1 MKPAS
6 QRHTDGQGLAIT
18 DSGATWRNSPILVPM
33 RKMLQ
38 AGLIMVSSVEVFTQG
53 SFRALKWSELKKK
66 KKATEN
72 RQNSILKIV
81 FKIDVNIETSNN
93 HFY

>member
-53 SFRALKWSELKKK
+53 SFRALKWGELKK

-72 RQNSILKIV
+72 RQTSILKIE
-81 FKIDVNIETSNN
+81 FKIDVNTETSNN

>member
-66 KKATEN
+66 K
-72 RQNSILKIV
+72 RQQKTVRIAYLK
-81 FKIDVNIETSNN
+81 
-93 HFY
+93 

>member
-6 QRHTDGQGLAIT
+6 QRHTDGQDLAIT
-18 DSGATWRNSPILVPM
+18 DSGATWRNSPILAPM

-53 SFRALKWSELKKK
+53 SFRALKWSELNKKK
-66 KKATEN
+66 TEN
-72 RQNSILKIV
+72 HQASIFKMV
-81 FKIDVNIETSNN
+81 FKIDVETATSIIT
-93 HFY
+93 FIS